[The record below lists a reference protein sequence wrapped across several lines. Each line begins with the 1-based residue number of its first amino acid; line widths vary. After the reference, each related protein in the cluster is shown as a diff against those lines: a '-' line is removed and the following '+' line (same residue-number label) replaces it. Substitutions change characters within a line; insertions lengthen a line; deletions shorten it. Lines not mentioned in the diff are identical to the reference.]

1 MQALLSFIKL
11 IETILRVAIKLV
23 LIFFAAIVAFIAAL
37 TWKK

>member
-1 MQALLSFIKL
+1 MQALLSFFKL

-23 LIFFAAIVAFIAAL
+23 LIFFPAIVAFIAAL

>member
-1 MQALLSFIKL
+1 MQALQSFFKL
-11 IETILRVAIKLV
+11 TETVLRIAIKFV

>member
-1 MQALLSFIKL
+1 MQALQSFLKL
-11 IETILRVAIKLV
+11 IETVLRISIKLV